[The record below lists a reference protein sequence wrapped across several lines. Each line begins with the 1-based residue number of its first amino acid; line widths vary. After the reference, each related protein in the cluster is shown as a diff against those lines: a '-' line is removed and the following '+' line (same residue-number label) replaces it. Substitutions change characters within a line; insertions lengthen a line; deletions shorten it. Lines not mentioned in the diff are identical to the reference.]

1 MSFRT
6 LGSGLNHAFPRDPL
20 VTLCALDG
28 YIWISILFSHLWGN
42 GHSYIVILDRSGE
55 IEIWRSGGW
64 SKCNISANINLIE
77 DVEGSSTELR
87 KETRSNNIG
96 RSVWI

>member
-1 MSFRT
+1 MCT
-6 LGSGLNHAFPRDPL
+6 GWIYLDLN
-20 VTLCALDG
+20 
-28 YIWISILFSHLWGN
+28 SILAFMGKRAFLYCNIRH
-42 GHSYIVILDRSGE
+42 RSGE